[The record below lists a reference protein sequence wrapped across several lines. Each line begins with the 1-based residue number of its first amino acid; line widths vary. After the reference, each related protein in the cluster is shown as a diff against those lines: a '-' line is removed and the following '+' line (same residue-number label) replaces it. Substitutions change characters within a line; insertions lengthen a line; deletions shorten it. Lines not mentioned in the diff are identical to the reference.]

1 MIIDVV
7 ALFRLSREQ
16 FFFVAISKV
25 PYVLVSPFIA
35 GHVLKPNSVGSCE
48 SSSNINLWLAG
59 FQSTCN
65 YTIV

>member
-48 SSSNINLWLAG
+48 SGAVK
-59 FQSTCN
+59 F
-65 YTIV
+65 IVPTRMDE